1 MNINQ
6 IIKIW
11 MSCIDCPFNENCPCG
26 YSYGNAACLTIRKD
40 YADSM
45 TAKSDALY
53 SKNQQTQAHQSY

>member
-6 IIKIW
+6 ITEFY
-11 MSCIDCPFNENCPCG
+11 MSCIDCPFNKNCPCG
-26 YSYGNAACLTIRKD
+26 YSRGNAACLTIRKN

-53 SKNQQTQAHQSY
+53 SKNQQTSE